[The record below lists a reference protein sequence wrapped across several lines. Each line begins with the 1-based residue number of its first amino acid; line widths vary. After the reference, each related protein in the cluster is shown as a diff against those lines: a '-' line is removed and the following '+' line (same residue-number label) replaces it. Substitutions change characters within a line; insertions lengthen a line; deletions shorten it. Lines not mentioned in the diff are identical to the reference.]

1 MKKKSFFFLILM
13 SLAFVANARKSTRH
27 KKKLAKPSMKI
38 TYLIAVIGILFGISS
53 LPVFGQQKKNR
64 TVSVFQNRVFNGD
77 KHMLLGDL
85 KWAFKTNGKIF
96 SSPIVYNGIVYIGS
110 EDGNLYAIDQKT
122 GKTHWKFK
130 TGGAVHSSPAVFKNT
145 VYIGSFDGCYYA
157 LDIQTGHVKWKF
169 KTGGEKWFGE
179 IGFLSFKPVDKYMDD
194 LWDFFLSSPVI
205 KPDYKNPRIFFG
217 SSDGNVYALNANTG
231 ELEWKF
237 AAKGSIHCS
246 PVLYKNTLYIGSWD
260 ANLYAIDTGT
270 GKMQWKF
277 ATGMQL
283 GFKGIESSVAV
294 ANDMVYF
301 GARDPF
307 LFALNAKTGKLVWK
321 YDAAYSWIISSP
333 VVANDVLY
341 VGTSDTFALLALDAK
356 SGKELYKFKANG
368 YVYSSPAI
376 AGNMAYF
383 GDFTG
388 NFFAVNVQSSGKQW
402 NCFSTDS
409 RMLYASEILNNGFL
423 DFSYAA
429 KGADFSFYDVNKTV
443 MDQFYKLGSIVSSPF
458 ISNNTVYFGSADGN
472 CYAIG
477 LKAKN
482 NSYLKVK

>member
-1 MKKKSFFFLILM
+1 MK
-13 SLAFVANARKSTRH
+13 R
-27 KKKLAKPSMKI
+27 
-38 TYLIAVIGILFGISS
+38 TYLIAVIIILFGIKSS
-53 LPVFGQQKKNR
+53 AVFGQQEKKR
-64 TVSVFQNRVFNGD
+64 TASVFQNRVFKGD
-77 KHMLLGDL
+77 KHMPLGNL
-85 KWAFKTNGKIF
+85 KWAVKTSGKIF
-96 SSPIVYNGIVYIGS
+96 SSPVVYDGVLYIGS
-110 EDGNLYAIDQKT
+110 EDGNLYAIDEKT

-145 VYIGSFDGCYYA
+145 VYIGSFDGYYYA
-157 LDIQTGHVKWKF
+157 IDTKTGRVKWKF

-179 IGFLSFKPVDKYMDD
+179 IGYLGFKPVDQYMDD

-205 KPDYKNPRIFFG
+205 NPDDKNPRIFFG

-231 ELEWKF
+231 ELKWKF
-237 AAKGSIHCS
+237 EAKGSIHCS

-260 ANLYAIDTGT
+260 ANMYAIDAET
-270 GKMQWKF
+270 GKMRWKF
-277 ATGMQL
+277 ETGTQL
-283 GFKGIESSVAV
+283 GFKGIESTVVA

-307 LFALNAKTGKLVWK
+307 IFALHAETGKLVWK
-321 YDAAYSWIISSP
+321 YDAANSWIISSA

-341 VGTSDTFALLALDAK
+341 VGTSDTFELLALDAK
-356 SGKELYKFKANG
+356 NGKELYKFKTSG

-376 AGNMAYF
+376 AGDTAYF

-388 NFFAVNVQSSGKQW
+388 NFFAVSTKSSGKEW
-402 NCFSTDS
+402 NSFSTES
-409 RMLYASEILNNGFL
+409 RKLSAPEILNNDLL

-429 KGADFSFYDVNKTV
+429 NGGDFLFYDVNKTV

-477 LKAKN
+477 LQNKE
-482 NSYLKVK
+482 